1 MTLRSVMTAGTAPRE
16 RRWRRHDFLVNVTVF
31 LATMTFVVVV
41 GVVGLL
47 VVRSAL
53 H

>member
-1 MTLRSVMTAGTAPRE
+1 MTIRSGLTVGAAARE
-16 RRWRRHDFLVNVTVF
+16 RSWRRHDLVFNFMVF
-31 LATMTFVVVV
+31 LATMTFVVIV

-47 VVRSAL
+47 AVHSAL